1 MELLQLKY
9 FWESSKNESFAKTA
23 EKFMVPS
30 SSVSASVKRLEKEL
44 GCPLFDR
51 NKNSIIL
58 NENGRRFQKTIGA
71 IFNELDQAIFDLSA
85 MESDDAEIK
94 ILVRSTRNQIINE
107 IINFNKKFPTV
118 QFKTSFD
125 LSDNTYNDYD
135 IIVDEENERYLDYE
149 RFELCSYRIGIKTA
163 SENPLCNRQLRLSQL
178 RNQHFISMGEDSNL
192 HRILVKA
199 CKKAGFTPNF
209 IIHTN
214 DTACYRKCIEAGMGL
229 APSRQYFND
238 ASTNS
243 TTAFLQI
250 ADFNERQTIYVYYPK
265 RLKDGNVK
273 RFINFI
279 KANS

>member
-30 SSVSASVKRLEKEL
+30 SSVSASVKRLEKQL
-44 GCPLFDR
+44 GCTLFDR

-58 NENGRRFQKTIGA
+58 NENGRRFQKTIGV
-71 IFNELDQAIFDLSA
+71 IFNELDQAVFDLSA

-94 ILVRSTRNQIINE
+94 ILVRSTRSQIINE

-118 QFKTSFD
+118 RFKTSFD
-125 LSDNTYNDYD
+125 LSGSVYTDYD
-135 IIVDEENERYLDYE
+135 IIVDEENERYYDYE
-149 RFELCSYRIGIKTA
+149 RFELCSYRVGIKAA
-163 SENPLCNRQLRLSQL
+163 SENPLCSRQLRLSQL

-209 IIHTN
+209 IMHTN
-214 DTACYRKCIEAGMGL
+214 DMVCYRKCIEAGMGL
-229 APSRQYFND
+229 APSRQYVND
-238 ASTNS
+238 ADTTS
-243 TTAFLQI
+243 TTAFLQV

-279 KANS
+279 KRN